1 MITIRYDDGTLQI
14 SHRWI
19 SPIQVDA
26 SLVEFTRQYFGN
38 GKNTKM
44 SQRLISRWNRKL
56 VGESWKMGENISN
69 VNLHCVYHI

>member
-14 SHRWI
+14 SHRWV

-26 SLVEFTRQYFGN
+26 SLVELTRQYFGN

-44 SQRLISRWNRKL
+44 SQRLISRRNRKL
-56 VGESWKMGENISN
+56 VRE
-69 VNLHCVYHI
+69 CVSEFRTLICIAYITYK

>member
-26 SLVEFTRQYFGN
+26 SLVELTRQYFGN
-38 GKNTKM
+38 GKNAKM
-44 SQRLISRWNRKL
+44 SKRLI
-56 VGESWKMGENISN
+56 
-69 VNLHCVYHI
+69 